1 MASVDGIR
9 GPHWSLSKVLC
20 SHLGHP
26 GHTERG
32 SSRGFW
38 TNCITLFNPSKVF
51 VFPPMRTKYLSLLLQ
66 PGSYWLA
73 VPSSSYLAGYPT
85 CTSGVFYPAAEALCL
100 VFTPCPCLICLA
112 LCYRDP
118 CAHLLFLAI
127 DLSYKDRLSC
137 RLPVAAASGY
147 EEVGPRFLLV
157 PSLQTHLLENQGL
170 P

>member
-1 MASVDGIR
+1 MLPSRASR
-9 GPHWSLSKVLC
+9 THR
-20 SHLGHP
+20 
-26 GHTERG
+26 EREFQG
-32 SSRGFW
+32 CLDKLRHSVQPLKGVCVP
-38 TNCITLFNPSKVF
+38 TNENQVPVPSAAAW
-51 VFPPMRTKYLSLLLQ
+51 LLLLHTWRDT
-66 PGSYWLA
+66 PHVLLGCSTLELR
-73 VPSSSYLAGYPT
+73 PSVWFSQ
-85 CTSGVFYPAAEALCL
+85 
-100 VFTPCPCLICLA
+100 PCPCLICLA

-147 EEVGPRFLLV
+147 EEEVGPRFLLV